1 MNIVSCIEMTSLC
14 NWSCEYCI
22 AGTQKGK
29 YKDFT
34 DEQFGDILEFIL
46 KTENPIVISGG
57 EPGLLGEKKL
67 VKLFDVLINFEYPI
81 YINTNGTFIDIFF
94 SRVLSILKDKYTG
107 YQVNKLLHLIT
118 IRFHLFQN
126 LTQDFD
132 MNNMNNIITNNKFPS
147 LQNLPENIKRIINRL
162 KVIKSNNVKI
172 ENQIVFTKK
181 DDILTIEFFIMFYT
195 VICNNI
201 FRNYP
206 LVVSPVYFSNKN
218 KDSKDLGFNKIEILR
233 LLKRILIYMG
243 KFGMDKEQTIEAF
256 KEALGEIKVKYKL
269 PETTTLWKRK
279 TNE

>member
-1 MNIVSCIEMTSLC
+1 MNIVSCIELTPLC

-22 AGTQKGK
+22 AGTQRGK
-29 YKDFT
+29 FKDFT
-34 DEQFGDILEFIL
+34 DEQFTEILEFIS
-46 KTENPIVISGG
+46 KTKNAVVISGG

-94 SRVLSILKDKYTG
+94 SRVLSTLKDKYTN
-107 YQVNKLLHLIT
+107 YQINKLLHLIT

-132 MNNMNNIITNNKFPS
+132 MNGIIANNKFPS

-172 ENQIVFTKK
+172 ENQIVFTKM

-218 KDSKDLGFNKIEILR
+218 LDSKELGFNKIELLR
-233 LLKRILIYMG
+233 LFKRILIYMD
-243 KFGMDKEQTIEAF
+243 KFGMDKDQTIYAF

-269 PETTTLWKRK
+269 HETTMLWKRIK
-279 TNE
+279 NG